1 MELNSGRFTNPQAQ
15 EFIWLI
21 KNSPD
26 FKHIYV
32 TDSGVQTFP
41 GKNNLTDPA
50 SIYRFDITPDG
61 KRLQNRQLF
70 AYASRGIPDGIHTD
84 TAGNVYSACGGGDGV
99 DV

>member
-1 MELNSGRFTNPQAQ
+1 M
-15 EFIWLI
+15 
-21 KNSPD
+21 
-26 FKHIYV
+26 
-32 TDSGVQTFP
+32 
-41 GKNNLTDPA
+41 TDPA

-70 AYASRGIPDGIHTD
+70 AYASRGLPDGIHTD

>member
-1 MELNSGRFTNPQAQ
+1 VKPLPRWHT
-15 EFIWLI
+15 WLTYS
-21 KNSPD
+21 SPD

-32 TDSGVQTFP
+32 TDTGQHTFP
-41 GKNNLTDPA
+41 NKDNLTDPA

-70 AYASRGIPDGIHTD
+70 AYAARGLPDGIHTD

-99 DV
+99 NV

>member
-1 MELNSGRFTNPQAQ
+1 MHSRRSWQKTLTVTFQ
-15 EFIWLI
+15 LD
-21 KNSPD
+21 SPD

-32 TDSGVQTFP
+32 TDTGIQTFP
-41 GKNNLTDPA
+41 GKNNLTEPS

-70 AYASRGIPDGIHTD
+70 AYAARGLPDGIHTD
-84 TAGNVYSACGGGDGV
+84 TAGNVYSSCGNGDGI